1 MSSISEALRGAVARL
16 TEAGI
21 DGARLDARL
30 LLGEALGRDSFWLF
44 NHANDPLAD
53 EAEAAFAAL
62 LERRLARQPVSLIL
76 GRREFWSLDFT
87 VTKDTLAPRP
97 DSETLVEAVLA
108 ELPDR
113 TVPLSL
119 LDLGTGTGCLLLALL
134 SELPAARG
142 TGVDRDPDTLAVARD
157 NADRLG
163 FAGRTAFLHSDWW
176 EKVTGRY
183 DVILSNPPYIK
194 SEDIAGL
201 DPEVARFEPLG
212 ALDGGADGL
221 DAYRLLAA
229 AADKY
234 LTEAGVIAFEVGA
247 GQAPDVA
254 ALLEEAGFKVR
265 AIRRDLAGIER
276 CVVAG
281 R

>member
-1 MSSISEALRGAVARL
+1 MSTLSEALRAATARL

-30 LLGEALGRDSFWLF
+30 LLGEALGKDTGWLF
-44 NHANDPLAD
+44 NHANDPLAA
-53 EAEAAFAAL
+53 EAEAAFATL
-62 LERRLARQPVSLIL
+62 IERRLERQPVSLIL

-87 VTKDTLAPRP
+87 VTRDTLAPRP

-113 TVPLSL
+113 AAPLSL

-134 SELPAARG
+134 SELPKARG
-142 TGVDRDPDTLAVARD
+142 TGIDRDPGTLAVAQG

-163 FAGRTAFLHSDWW
+163 FAGRSRFIRSNWW
-176 EKVTGRY
+176 EKVDGRY
-183 DVILSNPPYIK
+183 DVILSNPPYIA
-194 SEDIAGL
+194 SEEIAGL

-212 ALDGGADGL
+212 ALDGGPDGL

-229 AADKY
+229 GVGEF
-234 LTEAGVIAFEVGA
+234 LTDQGVIAFEVGA

-254 ALLEEAGFKVR
+254 VLLEQAGFVVR

>member
-1 MSSISEALRGAVARL
+1 MTTISEALRAATARL

-30 LLGEALGRDSFWLF
+30 LLAEALGKDNTWLF
-44 NHANDPLAD
+44 NNAPDELA
-53 EAEAAFAAL
+53 AEAQAAYAAL
-62 LERRLARQPVSLIL
+62 LEKRLQRQPVSLIL
-76 GRREFWSLDFT
+76 GHREFWSLDFT

-108 ELPDR
+108 ELADR
-113 TVPLSL
+113 GKPLSL
-119 LDLGTGTGCLLLALL
+119 LDLGTGSACLLLSLL
-134 SELPAARG
+134 SELPNAKG
-142 TGVDRDPDTLAVARD
+142 TGVDLNPDTLAVAQG

-163 FAGRTAFLHSDWW
+163 FGPRTRFLHSDWW
-176 EKVTGRY
+176 GAVEGRF
-183 DVILSNPPYIK
+183 DIILSNPPYIP
-194 SEDIAGL
+194 SGDIAGL

-221 DAYRLLAA
+221 DAYRLLVAG
-229 AADKY
+229 ADKF
-234 LTEAGVIAFEVGA
+234 LTADGVIAFEVGA
-247 GQAPDVA
+247 GQAADVA
-254 ALLEEAGFKVR
+254 ALLEEAGFIVR
-265 AIRRDLAGIER
+265 AVRRDLAGIER

>member
-113 TVPLSL
+113 AVPLSL